1 VGRRRLRASIAVA
14 FALARGGDRVRRR
27 AIWLGV
33 GAALGAGA
41 SVWVRRRVELVAEQV
56 RSGDVTSHMV
66 AVAKRTAKHGAR
78 RVRRAVQA
86 GRDDARQREDQ
97 LWQELEVRA
106 RAR

>member
-1 VGRRRLRASIAVA
+1 
-14 FALARGGDRVRRR
+14 
-27 AIWLGV
+27 
-33 GAALGAGA
+33 
-41 SVWVRRRVELVAEQV
+41 V